1 VALGPYAA
9 GLFSNSDDVAAAL
22 SQAGLSS
29 QTIEISFL
37 DGAPLFF
44 PMLNHTSPRPR
55 YLDL

>member
-1 VALGPYAA
+1 MALGPYAA

-29 QTIEISFL
+29 RKTTELPL
-37 DGAPLFF
+37 DGAFF
-44 PMLNHTSPRPR
+44 FSVLKRTTPHLR